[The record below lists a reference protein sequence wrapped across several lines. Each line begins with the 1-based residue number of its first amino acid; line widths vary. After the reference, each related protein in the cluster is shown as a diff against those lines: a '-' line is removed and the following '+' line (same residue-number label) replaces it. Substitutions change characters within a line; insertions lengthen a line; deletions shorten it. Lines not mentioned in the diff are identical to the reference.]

1 MKHLFS
7 VISLCAGLL
16 GVLIFILALTTPPE
30 EINRS
35 MQAAIFFIESVS
47 VEDLQNN
54 YWAISASPFVPEEKK
69 IRVLI
74 VPGHDSYA
82 SGTEFNGLTEA
93 EMTAELGMVLRD
105 FFKTNE
111 KFNAT
116 LLRDATGYLPEFQD
130 YINKHTPEIEAFIKS
145 HVETMNTLVAQGAV
159 ERQSQIVGHG
169 RPNMRVVNTLYGI
182 NKWASEKDFDIV
194 IHIHFN
200 DYVGR
205 KRNQVGK
212 HSGFSIY
219 VPEHQYS
226 NAKASRAVAEAVRG
240 RLEQFQNVSTFGT
253 EKAGVI
259 EDQDLIAIGAKNTL
273 DPASL
278 LIEYGYVYEPEFVDG
293 TLRPLVFKNLAYQTY
308 AGVLDF
314 FQNSTPKN
322 EIPFVKEVRNLDE
335 KTASKADVFLLQTN
349 LRAAGFFPP
358 NGKTLVDCPIAGG
371 FGPCT
376 KEALKAYQVVRQSN

>member
-358 NGKTLVDCPIAGG
+358 NGKTLVDCPIVGG

-376 KEALKAYQVVRQSN
+376 KEALKKYESVK